1 MARSSFQKG
10 TIVRIRN
17 ASLRAFFRTAEV
29 VAPTLGG
36 RLARHLWFS
45 VPAGPAAVPLPEG
58 GRPVEVT
65 VGGQTVRGQVWGDG
79 PVVYFV
85 HGWAGNCSQFAG
97 YVGPLT
103 AAGYRV
109 VLFDGLGHGASDPG
123 LQGGRRTNGIEL
135 GHALDAMAAEFGPAH
150 AVVAHSMGTLAT
162 YLALRFGWTGTS
174 RLVLLAPM
182 VEATPLFAAFQ
193 EALGIGPR
201 TKAAFDRLTR
211 QWIRIS
217 VDEFDARTQAAYAD
231 PMPTLVLHDR
241 KDRQTPYS
249 DAVAL
254 VESLPDAELVSTD
267 GLGHNR
273 IIGDP
278 AVVREVLMFLTDTR
292 VKEYGAA

>member
-1 MARSSFQKG
+1 MARSAFQKG
-10 TIVRIRN
+10 TTVRIRN
-17 ASLRAFFRTAEV
+17 AGLRTFFRTAEV
-29 VAPTLGG
+29 VAPSLGG

-45 VPAGPAAVPLPEG
+45 VPPGPPVVPLPEG

-85 HGWAGNCSQFAG
+85 HGWAGNASQFAG

-123 LQGGRRTNGIEL
+123 LQGRGRSNGIEL

-182 VEATPLFAAFQ
+182 VEAASLFTAFQ
-193 EALGIGPR
+193 EVLGIGPR
-201 TKAAFDRLTR
+201 TKAAFDRLTKE
-211 QWIRIS
+211 WIRIP
-217 VDEFDARTQAAYAD
+217 VDEFDARIQAAHSD
-231 PMPTLVLHDR
+231 PLPTLVLHDR
-241 KDRQTPYS
+241 KDRQTPYA
-249 DAVAL
+249 DAVSL

-273 IIGDP
+273 ILSDP
-278 AVVREVLMFLTDTR
+278 GVLREVVMFLTDTR
-292 VKEYGAA
+292 VKEYDVA